1 MVSDVSACKNEDSLA
16 EVSGMKIY
24 NSLKY
29 MDEDDAE
36 DLLIEI
42 MGVDKFNEH
51 IANFI
56 NEMQGN
62 EDRTRKY
69 QVALRATFLKQESS
83 LLKKLSRW
91 PFAISPRK
99 TYFLC
104 LLQRN

>member
-1 MVSDVSACKNEDSLA
+1 
-16 EVSGMKIY
+16 
-24 NSLKY
+24 

-69 QVALRATFLKQESS
+69 QVAFKSYILKQESS
-83 LLKKLSRW
+83 LLKSFRDGLSLSL
-91 PFAISPRK
+91 PKDLFP
-99 TYFLC
+99 C